1 MDQNPSTGG
10 AAVTDAQEPD
20 QLQRDIEKTRE
31 ELGDTVEALAEK
43 ADVKAQAREKINQ
56 TKASVAEKK
65 EQLLG
70 KAREASPETATGV
83 ATQASQKAREN
94 PLPVAAAAAFAFG
107 FLAGRITKD

>member
-1 MDQNPSTGG
+1 MGKDTGAGSATVTEAQNP
-10 AAVTDAQEPD
+10 E
-20 QLQRDIEKTRE
+20 QLQRDIEKTRA

-43 ADVKAQAREKINQ
+43 TDVKAQAKHKIDQ
-56 TKASVAEKK
+56 TKASVTERK

-70 KAREASPETATGV
+70 KVREASPGSATTA

-94 PLPVAAAAAFAFG
+94 PLPVAAAAAFAVG